1 MSSDWIVD
9 EEHVAKLELK
19 LKELKNKKVTG
30 GEVIKQLEEVNCFQL
45 SCDNVE
51 LKFEDNFVDDK
62 VLDNSWIKK
71 KIAPQNCA
79 VLSSELLKLPENDSL
94 DKRDNGESNNGI

>member
-19 LKELKNKKVTG
+19 LKQLKEKKVTST
-30 GEVIKQLEEVNCFQL
+30 EIIKQLEEINFFQL

-51 LKFEDNFVDDK
+51 LGFEDNFVDDK
-62 VLDNSWIKK
+62 VVDNSWIKK
-71 KIAPQNCA
+71 KITPYNCA
-79 VLSSELLKLPENDSL
+79 VLNSELLKLPEHDSL
-94 DKRDNGESNNGI
+94 EKK